1 MRRATTLAAAALL
14 MSTQAHAGCADGTDT
29 PCTTSLGEYHI
40 MLPDGVTAPPV
51 LLFLHGA
58 GGNGKQAMRM
68 STALSRGYAVIGPN
82 GLQRPNSRFGPG
94 WSFHPARP
102 KQRDEI
108 AFMREIL
115 DDAARNHGI
124 DRDRVLLAGFS
135 IGGSM
140 VSYMACDA
148 PDLATAYAPV
158 AGSFWRPHPEIDACK
173 GPVRLLHTH
182 GWKDK
187 TVPLEGRPLS
197 VADIEQGDVFYAMQ
211 VWRETNGCRGR
222 RADSFDTSGDF
233 WHRKWES
240 CETGALEFILHPGA
254 HGIPKGWSET
264 ALDWF
269 EGLDLSSG

>member
-1 MRRATTLAAAALL
+1 MMRIAALAAATLL
-14 MSTQAHAGCADGTDT
+14 ASQAHAGCADDTDV
-29 PCTTSLGEYHI
+29 PCTTPLGEYHI
-40 MLPDGVTAPPV
+40 MLPEGVEAPPV

-68 STALSRGYAVIGPN
+68 STALNRGYAVIGPN
-82 GLQRPNSRFGPG
+82 GLKRPNSRFGPG

-102 KQRDEI
+102 QQRDEI

-115 DDAARNHGI
+115 DDAAQTHGI
-124 DRDRVLLAGFS
+124 DRNRVLLAGFS

-148 PDLATAYAPV
+148 PDLAAAYAPV
-158 AGSFWRPHPEIDACK
+158 AGSFWRPHPAIDACE
-173 GPVRLLHTH
+173 GPVKLLHTH

-197 VADIEQGDVFYAMQ
+197 VADIEQGDVWYGMQ
-211 VWRETNGCRGR
+211 VWRETNRCLGK
-222 RADSFDTSGDF
+222 RADSFDTSGEF
-233 WHRKWES
+233 WIRKWDT
-240 CETGALEFILHPGA
+240 CENGALEFILHPGA
-254 HGIPKGWSET
+254 HGIPKGWSNS

-269 EGLDLSSG
+269 EGLDLSSS